1 MFNANSKQ
9 KPYSVVPKACKGAVS
24 KKNSNKTQLNVEM
37 QTVPVVYQNN
47 QTSQVEIK
55 DCGFVGSWQY
65 KCSPQAVVRRCDFDT
80 QNGAWVPASIYKNE
94 LYYECKVIKNT
105 PNRKEFNSAF
115 NQEF

>member
-1 MFNANSKQ
+1 MFHANSKQ
-9 KPYSVVPKACKGAVS
+9 KPYSVVPKACKGVSS
-24 KKNSNKTQLNVEM
+24 KKNTNKTQLNLEM
-37 QTVPVVYQNN
+37 LTVPVVYQNN

-65 KCSPQAVVRRCDFDT
+65 KCSPQSVFRTCDANSL
-80 QNGAWVPASIYKNE
+80 NGAWVPAAIYKND
-94 LYYECKVIKNT
+94 LYYQCEIIKNT

>member
-9 KPYSVVPKACKGAVS
+9 KPYTMVPQACKG
-24 KKNSNKTQLNVEM
+24 KNQKNKSKTQLNVEM
-37 QTVPVVYQNN
+37 QSVPVIYQNN

-55 DCGFVGSWQY
+55 DCGFFGSWQY
-65 KCSPQAVVRRCDFDT
+65 KCPPQAVVRSCDINSS
-80 QNGAWVPASIYKNE
+80 NGAWVPAVIYKND
-94 LYYECKVIKNT
+94 LYYQCEIIKNT